1 MQLSNSPLGEFS
13 KASTLQR
20 LIQLAYSYSIP
31 GLPPE
36 GNTTAE
42 SYALYVQTAGFGR
55 SEIETCARLRLTLL
69 KVPSLLSLLWGETR
83 NTRLLSS
90 IFHVTGWGAAICL
103 HAGVKHCSRCLCG
116 GFAFAES
123 EAKCLFWILNTEKQ
137 ARAFFPRALATA
149 HLDCSV
155 QETSDGTRQQL
166 VRFGLAKRF
175 AVVLLFSFFCKHGL
189 TVKWHHAA
197 FTHWVLRLVVVPA
210 LVAG

>member
-1 MQLSNSPLGEFS
+1 MQLSNCPLGEFP

-20 LIQLAYSYSIP
+20 LIQLAYSDSIP

-42 SYALYVQTAGFGR
+42 SYSLYVQTAGFGR

-69 KVPSLLSLLWGETR
+69 KVSSLLSLLWGETR

-90 IFHVTGWGAAICL
+90 IFHVTGWRAAICL

-155 QETSDGTRQQL
+155 RETSDGSSWCGSDWLNASQSSFCSRSSVNTVYPWSDITQRL
-166 VRFGLAKRF
+166 HNEYF
-175 AVVLLFSFFCKHGL
+175 ASWLSPR
-189 TVKWHHAA
+189 WWQAN
-197 FTHWVLRLVVVPA
+197 
-210 LVAG
+210 